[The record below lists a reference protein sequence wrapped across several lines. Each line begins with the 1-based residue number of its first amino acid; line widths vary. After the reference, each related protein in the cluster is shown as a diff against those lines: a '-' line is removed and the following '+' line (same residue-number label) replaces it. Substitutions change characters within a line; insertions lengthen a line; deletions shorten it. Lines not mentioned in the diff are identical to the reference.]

1 MKTLVIIQQPAS
13 HAVKKWMLFTGLLLS
28 YCMLRAQDPW
38 YQPDLDSTAPAA
50 VSEWESATSV
60 DEPEEFGLFIF
71 QFGNGMIATLDETSA
86 RDIGLRVGVSSPIR
100 GINKTGDYY
109 AELLRANMLAAMTN
123 GGSMQ
128 PVLLKGFL
136 APNGKVYKSRAQY
149 ESQPH
154 KPLVDPSV
162 YGRYNV
168 QQGGQCKV
176 FTL

>member
-1 MKTLVIIQQPAS
+1 MKTLVIIQPPVI
-13 HAVKKWMLFTGLLLS
+13 HAVKKWILFAGFLLS
-28 YCMLRAQDPW
+28 YCMLWAQDPW
-38 YQPDLDSTAPAA
+38 HQPDLDSTAQAA
-50 VSEWESATSV
+50 VSEWESAVPNEET
-60 DEPEEFGLFIF
+60 EEFGLFIF
-71 QFGNGMIATLDETSA
+71 QFGNGMIATLDEPSA
-86 RDIGLRVGVSSPIR
+86 RDIGVRVGVSSPIR

-109 AELLRANMLAAMTN
+109 AELLRANMLAAMAN

-136 APNGKVYKSRAQY
+136 APNGKVYRSRAQY

-162 YGRYNV
+162 YGRYNI
-168 QQGGQCKV
+168 QQGGQWKV